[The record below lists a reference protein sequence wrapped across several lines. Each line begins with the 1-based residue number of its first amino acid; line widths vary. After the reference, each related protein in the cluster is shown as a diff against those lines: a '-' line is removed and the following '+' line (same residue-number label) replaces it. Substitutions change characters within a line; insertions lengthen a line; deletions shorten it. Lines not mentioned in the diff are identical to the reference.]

1 MSTAEQIVDI
11 ARACLGTKFRHQG
24 RLPNVGLDCAGLC
37 IVALRGAGVEVRD
50 VRGYG
55 RVPVDGRLKQ
65 AIDAQLGLVPVPVAD
80 ASAGDVV
87 LVRIGVEPSH
97 LGILTGN
104 GYIIHAYERIG
115 RVVEHRLDNALGLH
129 VVAAWRA
136 RGEA

>member
-1 MSTAEQIVDI
+1 MTTAEQIVDI
-11 ARACLGTKFRHQG
+11 ARACMDTPFRHQG
-24 RLPNVGLDCAGLC
+24 RIPGVGLDCAGLC

-65 AIDAQLGLVPVPVAD
+65 AIDAQPGLVSIPVAE
-80 ASAGDVV
+80 AGAGDVV
-87 LVRIGVEPSH
+87 LIRIGVEPSH
-97 LGILTGN
+97 VGILTGG